1 MSRSFSRLCAGER
14 GIGEVSL
21 FDPSGL
27 KSRIAAEVRGLDV
40 RAIAPHGE
48 AEDWSRSDALAF
60 VAAREA
66 LAQAGHVAGSPLGLA
81 LGGTTGGM
89 YETERA
95 LAASRPIACTP
106 HDARRLLDFPLAVSV
121 ERLARA
127 LGDVAPSATVCS
139 ACSSGAVAIALG
151 ASWLLSGRASRVLAG
166 GVDGLCQLTFTGFN
180 ALGAVD
186 PEPCRPFD
194 AGRAGLTLGEGAG
207 CLVLELE
214 SSARARGVPIIA
226 FLSGW
231 AVASEA
237 HHVTHPEP
245 SGARAARVLSDAI
258 GVAGLGTTE
267 IDYVNAHGTGTIQ
280 NDAMEA
286 RALERVFG
294 ADVGRVWVSSSKA
307 QIGHTLGAAGAIEA
321 AITALSVSRGL
332 LPPTAGLERPEAPAL
347 RHVRAPNQSA
357 ELRAALSSSFGFGGA
372 CAVLAFEAPTA
383 ERRVLSRKA
392 DGRAGDLGRGQL
404 RASGRA
410 RAGPKARATSRS
422 RFRRQ
427 RRRPSRSACS
437 IPNARVASAARSAI
451 VVATAEGALRDA
463 QREPAETGFVVGS
476 AFGDVERSVRFL
488 QKVLGQ
494 GPKFASPAEFPQLIA
509 STGSGNASI
518 YLGLTGPCL
527 SVSEFGTSG
536 QSAVSVAISLLE
548 LGLAPALLA
557 GAAEARDA
565 IVDAVLGADG
575 VAQRGWRFRRAR
587 GAARGAC
594 ARARAAGR
602 RRRTPR
608 VARRCAE
615 QAFAALPAPPSRG
628 LHRGRLLAVG
638 FRRCARALALGRGA
652 AVQPARD
659 ARSARSDRRDRAGRG
674 SGGSGVRR
682 RRASLGRHRRCGHGL
697 FDAPLPLRGARMKPI
712 AIIAAGVISPLGE
725 GAAGYAVGELGAR
738 PETRIGRDS
747 ELAAAGLRRP
757 NAARAPLAASTP
769 GDRAHALLDR
779 ALSLLL
785 ADLARARAGLSRA
798 ASGRGRSVRRR
809 AAWAR

>member
-1 MSRSFSRLCAGER
+1 VVGRERIAVTGLGLVTSLGFGRELSFSRLCRGER
-14 GIGEVSL
+14 GISEVSL

-27 KSRIAAEVRGLDV
+27 KSRVAAEVRGLDV

-48 AEDWSRSDALAF
+48 ADDWSRSDALSF
-60 VAAREA
+60 IAAREA
-66 LAQAGHVAGSPLGLA
+66 LAQAAHVFGSPLGLA

-95 LAASRPIACTP
+95 LAAILPGHVAP

-121 ERLARA
+121 ERVARA
-127 LGDVAPSATVCS
+127 LGNVAPLATVCS

-166 GVDGLCQLTFTGFN
+166 GVDGLCQLTFTGFS
-180 ALGAVD
+180 ALGAMD

-245 SGARAARVLSDAI
+245 SGARAARVLSDAMLT
-258 GVAGLGTTE
+258 AGLGTSE
-267 IDYVNAHGTGTIQ
+267 IDYVNAHGTGTVQ

-286 RALERVFG
+286 RALTRVFG
-294 ADVGRVWVSSSKA
+294 ADVGQVWVSSSKA

-321 AITALSVSRGL
+321 AMTALSVSRGL
-332 LPPTAGLERPEAPAL
+332 LPPTAGLERPEEPAL
-347 RHVRAPNQSA
+347 RHVLAPNQSA
-357 ELRAALSSSFGFGGA
+357 TLRAALSSSFGFGGA
-372 CAVLAFEAPTA
+372 CAVLAFEPPSA
-383 ERRVLSRKA
+383 EPRLLSRKLTTELVISGA
-392 DGRAGDLGRGQL
+392 ASYGPAGISSGVQSRRYLSDAEPERAGLPDPLTL
-404 RASGRA
+404 LD
-410 RAGPKARATSRS
+410 PERS
-422 RFRRQ
+422 RRF
-427 RRRPSRSACS
+427 SRA
-437 IPNARVASAARSAI
+437 SAI
-451 VVATAEGALRDA
+451 VIATAESALRDA
-463 QREPAETGFVVGS
+463 HLQAAETGFVVGS

-557 GAAEARDA
+557 GAAEARDS
-565 IVDAVLGADG
+565 IVDAVLGDDG
-575 VAQRGWRFRRAR
+575 SRSEGGGFVVLEESSTVLAR
-587 GAARGAC
+587 G
-594 ARARAAGR
+594 
-602 RRRTPR
+602 R
-608 VARRCAE
+608 VPLAVVAE
-615 QAFAALPAPPSRG
+615 HHALRSAPEAAFAALPVPPATACIVAGFLPSALAGVLKRSAW
-628 LHRGRLLAVG
+628 RDVRLCSLPATLGQHEAIGATALAV
-638 FRRCARALALGRGA
+638 AVAEVASGA
-652 AVQPARD
+652 AEQALVVTAD
-659 ARSARSDRRDRAGRG
+659 VDT
-674 SGGSGVRR
+674 VY
-682 RRASLGRHRRCGHGL
+682 L
-697 FDAPLPLRGARMKPI
+697 
-712 AIIAAGVISPLGE
+712 
-725 GAAGYAVGELGAR
+725 
-738 PETRIGRDS
+738 TRLCRF
-747 ELAAAGLRRP
+747 EM
-757 NAARAPLAASTP
+757 
-769 GDRAHALLDR
+769 
-779 ALSLLL
+779 
-785 ADLARARAGLSRA
+785 
-798 ASGRGRSVRRR
+798 SV
-809 AAWAR
+809 

>member
-1 MSRSFSRLCAGER
+1 MAGRERIAVTGLGLVTSLAFGREQSFSRLCAGER
-14 GIGEVSL
+14 GITEVSL
-21 FDPSGL
+21 FDPGGL

-40 RAIAPHGE
+40 HAIAPHGE

-66 LAQAGHVAGSPLGLA
+66 LAQAEHRDGSPLGLA

-95 LAASRPIACTP
+95 LAAIVPSRSTP
-106 HDARRLLDFPLAVSV
+106 QDARRLLDFPLAVSV

-127 LGDVAPSATVCS
+127 LGNVGPSATVCS

-151 ASWLLSGRASRVLAG
+151 ASWLLSGRAQRVLAG
-166 GVDGLCQLTFTGFN
+166 GVDGLCQLTFTGFS

-194 AGRAGLTLGEGAG
+194 VARAGLTLGEGAG

-226 FLSGW
+226 YLSGW

-245 SGARAARVLSDAI
+245 SGERAARVLSNALA
-258 GVAGLGTTE
+258 VAGLAPTDV
-267 IDYVNAHGTGTIQ
+267 DYVNAHGTGTIQ

-294 ADVGRVWVSSSKA
+294 ADASRVWVSSSKA

-321 AITALSVSRGL
+321 AITALSVNRAAV
-332 LPPTAGLERPEAPAL
+332 PPTVGLERPEAPGL
-347 RHVRAPNQSA
+347 RHVREPNQRA

-372 CAVLAFEAPTA
+372 CAVLAFEAPSA
-383 ERRVLSRKA
+383 ELRVLSHKVSAEIVISGAASYGPEGLLSGVDSARYLTEGA
-392 DGRAGDLGRGQL
+392 AALAQLPEPLSLLDAERSRRFGRA
-404 RASGRA
+404 
-410 RAGPKARATSRS
+410 
-422 RFRRQ
+422 
-427 RRRPSRSACS
+427 SALL
-437 IPNARVASAARSAI
+437 
-451 VVATAEGALRDA
+451 VATAERALRDA

-527 SVSEFGTSG
+527 SVSEFATSG

-548 LGLAPALLA
+548 LGLAPAVIA
-557 GAAEARDA
+557 GAAEARDS
-565 IVDAVLGADG
+565 IVDAVLGGDG
-575 VAQRGWRFRRAR
+575 VRSEGGGFVVLEELPNALAR
-587 GAARGAC
+587 G
-594 ARARAAGR
+594 
-602 RRRTPR
+602 RTPLAVVVEHR
-608 VARRCAE
+608 ASRGGPER
-615 QAFAALPAPPSRG
+615 AFAALPPPPPKACIVAGYLPSSFAG
-628 LHRGRLLAVG
+628 
-638 FRRCARALALGRGA
+638 ALARSTWSAVPVVSLPVMLG
-652 AVQPARD
+652 Q
-659 ARSARSDRRDRAGRG
+659 
-674 SGGSGVRR
+674 
-682 RRASLGRHRRCGHGL
+682 HE
-697 FDAPLPLRGARMKPI
+697 
-712 AIIAAGVISPLGE
+712 AI
-725 GAAGYAVGELGAR
+725 GAAG
-738 PETRIGRDS
+738 
-747 ELAAAGLRRP
+747 LAAAVAELASGASHQILVITADVDTLYVTHLRRYE
-757 NAARAPLAASTP
+757 ARS
-769 GDRAHALLDR
+769 
-779 ALSLLL
+779 
-785 ADLARARAGLSRA
+785 
-798 ASGRGRSVRRR
+798 
-809 AAWAR
+809 